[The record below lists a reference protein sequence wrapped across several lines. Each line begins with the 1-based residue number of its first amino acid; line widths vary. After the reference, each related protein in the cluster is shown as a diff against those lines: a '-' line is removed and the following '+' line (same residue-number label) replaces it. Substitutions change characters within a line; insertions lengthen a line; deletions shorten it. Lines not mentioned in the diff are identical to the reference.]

1 MQHETVRCER
11 AGEFSDAADF
21 PDHRPCAFPRIE
33 IGVRGQMHMQGHAL
47 SGNDPADFG
56 DLAGCGE
63 IFVALAR
70 FHQQKRHIITPF
82 RRKPHGGHIGFVQQ
96 ERGRAE
102 AHIRDCV
109 FPHQVAFLP

>member
-1 MQHETVRCER
+1 
-11 AGEFSDAADF
+11 
-21 PDHRPCAFPRIE
+21 
-33 IGVRGQMHMQGHAL
+33 MQGRAL

-82 RRKPHGGHIGFVQQ
+82 RCKPHGGHIGFVQ
-96 ERGRAE
+96 
-102 AHIRDCV
+102 
-109 FPHQVAFLP
+109 